1 MDAHMK
7 NEYRKAAAWRYL
19 KRLRTT
25 GLLTDEEYR
34 RASDLLTRRYL
45 TAA

>member
-7 NEYRKAAAWRYL
+7 NEYRKAAAWQYL
-19 KRLRTT
+19 KRLRTA
-25 GLLTDEEYR
+25 GFLTDEEYR

-45 TAA
+45 AVA